1 MSALSSIFQS
11 PGAFF
16 SNLLALLVVI
26 LSFGFIIFIHELGH
40 FIMAKRVGVRVY
52 EFALGF
58 GLLILTYKKDE
69 EGRYRPCWFPT
80 VKKKKEKEITG
91 EDAAP
96 EPFVD
101 TEYSLRL
108 FPFGGFVR
116 MEGEDE
122 PATDPNDKGHFQ
134 NKTPWERVKI
144 ILWGPLMNYIAA
156 LLIFWVGGLIFG
168 VGQFY
173 LQPRVGAV
181 IKGMPAEKSG
191 ISPGDVIMTVNGVAV
206 NDYEDLV
213 KNVNAYP
220 DQDIAVEWKR
230 GEGDKA
236 QFFTK
241 TIHTDVKEMPEG
253 PGEPARK
260 IGVIGIMSDET
271 AISITVK
278 RLPFGE
284 VIKKGAVDIVRF
296 SASPYIIYKF
306 FVTAPD
312 KKKVMKEI
320 VRGSAGPLGIA
331 MSLFQIAKKGFPQLL
346 YFLGVINALI
356 GVFNLIPF
364 PALDGCRA
372 FLLIISG
379 IIRKPLNPEKEGLVH
394 LVGFFILIVVMIFF
408 TANDIQ
414 KALQGV
420 TLFK

>member
-1 MSALSSIFQS
+1 MSLSSFNVLHTLWWLV
-11 PGAFF
+11 
-16 SNLLALLVVI
+16 SNLPALFVVI
-26 LSFGFIIFIHELGH
+26 FSFGFIIFIHELGH
-40 FIMAKRVGVRVY
+40 FIMAKRCGVRVY

-58 GLLILTYKKDE
+58 GLLIFTFKKDE
-69 EGRYRPCWFPT
+69 TGRYRCHWFPSM
-80 VKKKKEKEITG
+80 KKKEKEKP
-91 EDAAP
+91 EEEVAP

-156 LLIFWVGGLIFG
+156 LLIFWVGGLVFG

-173 LQPRVGAV
+173 LKPRVGAI
-181 IKGMPAEKSG
+181 IKEMPAEKAG
-191 ISPGDVIMTVNGVAV
+191 IKPGDLILSVNGAPV
-206 NDYEDLV
+206 NDYEELV
-213 KNVNAYP
+213 KSVNACP
-220 DQDIAVEWKR
+220 DQDITVQWKR
-230 GEGDKA
+230 GDGDGA
-236 QFFTK
+236 QIMQQV
-241 TIHTDVKEMPEG
+241 IHTDTREVDEKS
-253 PGEPARK
+253 GEPPK
-260 IGVIGIMSDET
+260 KVGVIGIMSDDT
-271 AISITVK
+271 AIDIGVQRK
-278 RLPFGE
+278 PFGE
-284 VIKKGAVDIVRF
+284 VIKKGAVDILRF
-296 SASPYIIYKF
+296 SCSPYIIYKF
-306 FVTAPD
+306 FVSSPD

-331 MSLFQIAKKGFPQLL
+331 MSLFQVAKKGFPQLL
-346 YFLGVINALI
+346 YFVGVINALI

-372 FLLIISG
+372 FLLVISG

-394 LVGFFILIVVMIFF
+394 LVGFFILILVMIFF

-414 KALQGV
+414 KAMHGI